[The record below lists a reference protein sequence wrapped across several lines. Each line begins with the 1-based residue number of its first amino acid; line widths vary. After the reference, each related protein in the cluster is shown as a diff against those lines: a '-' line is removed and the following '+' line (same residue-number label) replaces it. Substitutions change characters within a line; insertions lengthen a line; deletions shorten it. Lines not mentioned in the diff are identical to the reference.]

1 VQGAAL
7 LPVVCCPLASL
18 TLTQGL
24 PTSPAA
30 IAVAALR
37 KRESLSRDVERELRE
52 CSHSLETAAQMQDMV
67 GGGGEQ
73 DGFGWKIDTVE
84 REGGDDEEDMFAF
97 DDEPC
102 NVRCCNRCVIL

>member
-1 VQGAAL
+1 
-7 LPVVCCPLASL
+7 
-18 TLTQGL
+18 
-24 PTSPAA
+24 
-30 IAVAALR
+30 
-37 KRESLSRDVERELRE
+37 
-52 CSHSLETAAQMQDMV
+52 LETAAQMQDMV
-67 GGGGEQ
+67 GGGGEP